1 MQLTID
7 QINKLTVDD
16 LLDLKAAGKKIE
28 LLTNLD
34 LNDFKLTVQDP
45 INPSATSKL
54 FEVFQVSQARY
65 NEFTVYFDDI
75 MAETKFL
82 RHKAIGQMKLK
93 GEESPNDESELDTYA
108 IKYLDH
114 IKTNFK
120 EEDYKT
126 ALGGFTSFRNCYIDL
141 KPRNLGEFALITF
154 CLTLS
159 MTKHDH

>member
-7 QINKLTVDD
+7 QINKLTIDD
-16 LLDLKAAGKKIE
+16 LLDLKASGKKIE
-28 LLTNLD
+28 LLTNLEI
-34 LNDFKLTVQDP
+34 NNFKLTVQDAVTP
-45 INPSATSKL
+45 NATTKL

-75 MAETKFL
+75 MSETKFL

-93 GEESPNDESELDTYA
+93 GIDSPNDQDELDTYA
-108 IKYLDH
+108 IAYLEH
-114 IKTNFK
+114 IKKNFK